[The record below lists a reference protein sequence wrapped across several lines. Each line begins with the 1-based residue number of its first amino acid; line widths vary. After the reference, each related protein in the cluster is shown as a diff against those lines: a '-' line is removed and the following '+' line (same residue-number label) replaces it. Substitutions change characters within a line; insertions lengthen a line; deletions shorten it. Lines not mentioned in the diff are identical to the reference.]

1 VLYGKNVEKAY
12 IDIIGAGISL
22 SSKIASVAR
31 PNQVLVGELVYDIII
46 SSPDRDKL
54 FDKSKFVQISL
65 DPLKWKYLSQ
75 SDPESLYHVYEYLVT
90 GE

>member
-12 IDIIGAGISL
+12 IDIIGACISL